1 MIIGDKLS
9 LSDSK
14 LSITDKDLFL
24 AVTQSLRISKKY
36 FILHISNY
44 KLHPSLNIQSEGKVY
59 KNHSLRDYYLY
70 FKENFAKYEKKVI
83 KLKKNI
89 PELPKD
95 ITYHNL
101 DYLIIL
107 KVI

>member
-1 MIIGDKLS
+1 MNVWDTFEKKVAS
-9 LSDSK
+9 LIDEK
-14 LSITDKDLFL
+14 KFMSIEW
-24 AVTQSLRISKKY
+24 
-36 FILHISNY
+36 
-44 KLHPSLNIQSEGKVY
+44 NIQSKGKVY
-59 KNHSLRDYYLY
+59 KNHSLRDYHLF

-89 PELPKD
+89 PELRKD
-95 ITYHNL
+95 VTFHNL